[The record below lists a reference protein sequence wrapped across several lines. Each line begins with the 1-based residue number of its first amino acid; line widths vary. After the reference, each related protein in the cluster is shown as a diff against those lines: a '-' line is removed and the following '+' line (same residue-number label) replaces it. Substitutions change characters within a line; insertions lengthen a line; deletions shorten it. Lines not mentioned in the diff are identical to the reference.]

1 MGGDKMV
8 NKEEGHMFNVLA
20 KPVNQ
25 AFVVAPDKI
34 EVFLKE
40 KADPKVKERILRNAE
55 RFQQQCVRD
64 DRFKK

>member
-1 MGGDKMV
+1 
-8 NKEEGHMFNVLA
+8 MFNVLA

-64 DRFKK
+64 DRFKT